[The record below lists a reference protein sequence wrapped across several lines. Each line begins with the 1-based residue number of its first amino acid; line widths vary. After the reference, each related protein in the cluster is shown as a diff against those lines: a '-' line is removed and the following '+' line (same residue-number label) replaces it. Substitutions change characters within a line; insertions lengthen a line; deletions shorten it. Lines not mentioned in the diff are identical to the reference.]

1 MADERFETIGGAP
14 QPSKERLAM
23 PLRNFGLSFSR
34 RGARPNGGIA
44 RPRHAAGIGFALVL
58 LLAALWAMLAHA
70 ASDYQRARS
79 MFCADDAE
87 TSITLRQHARRSQ
100 ACGE

>member
-1 MADERFETIGGAP
+1 
-14 QPSKERLAM
+14 M

-44 RPRHAAGIGFALVL
+44 RPRHAAGITFVLVLL
-58 LLAALWAMLAHA
+58 LLAALWATLAHA
-70 ASDYQRARS
+70 ASGYQRAGS